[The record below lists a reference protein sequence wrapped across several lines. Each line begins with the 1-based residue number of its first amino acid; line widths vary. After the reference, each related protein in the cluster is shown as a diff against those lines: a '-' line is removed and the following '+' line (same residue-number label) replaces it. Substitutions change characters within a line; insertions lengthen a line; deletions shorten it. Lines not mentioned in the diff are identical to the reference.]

1 MADPREQIL
10 ARLVE
15 IAGNVEGVNAVFRNV
30 TRFDATTLPAVAV
43 LEGDEDAEEEDKIM
57 RTVMIP
63 RRVRMLPQLIIAVGD
78 VPEDIGASLNT
89 LKARLMVAV
98 LSDEEL
104 LALTIN
110 SLGIRY
116 VGMQSDLAL
125 GRQMV
130 GQMALTFRIS
140 YWLNPAEL

>member
-1 MADPREQIL
+1 MPDSREQIL

-15 IAGNVEGVNAVFRNV
+15 IAGNVDGVKAVFRNV
-30 TRFDATTLPAVAV
+30 TRFDAATLPAVAV
-43 LEGDEDAEEEDKIM
+43 LEGDEEADEEDKIL
-57 RTVMIP
+57 RTTMIP
-63 RRVRMLPQLIIAVGD
+63 RRVRMVPQLVVAVGD
-78 VPEDIGASLNT
+78 VPEDVGTSLNT
-89 LKARLMVAV
+89 LRARLLVAV
-98 LSDEEL
+98 LSDEQL

-116 VGMQSDLAL
+116 VSTQSDLAL

-130 GQMALTFRIS
+130 GQFAMSFRIS

>member
-10 ARLVE
+10 ARMVVV
-15 IAGNVEGVNAVFRNV
+15 AGNVSGINGVFRNV

-43 LEGDEDAEEEDKIM
+43 LEGDEEAEESDKIM
-57 RTVMIP
+57 RTTMIP
-63 RRVRMLPQLIIAVGD
+63 RRVRMVPQIVIAVGD
-78 VPEDIGASLNT
+78 VPEDVGTSLNT
-89 LKARLMVAV
+89 LRARMMVAV

-116 VGMQSDLAL
+116 LSTQSDLAL

-130 GQMALTFRIS
+130 GQFAMSFRID
-140 YWLNPAEL
+140 YWLDPAAL